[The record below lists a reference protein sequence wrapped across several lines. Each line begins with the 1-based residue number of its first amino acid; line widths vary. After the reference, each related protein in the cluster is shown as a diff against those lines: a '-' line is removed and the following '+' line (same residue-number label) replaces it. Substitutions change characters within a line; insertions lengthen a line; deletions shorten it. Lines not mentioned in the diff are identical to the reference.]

1 VVGGLNMRKIAFVF
15 PGQGAQYLGM
25 GKELTEKYSVAN
37 KVFDEASKA
46 LNQDMK
52 DLVFNSSEETLQLTE
67 NTQPAV
73 LTTSVAIMEV
83 LKAEGIEPTAVAG
96 LSLGEYSALVA
107 SGALSFSD
115 AVKIVRERGQFMQN
129 EVPVGVGAMAAILA
143 LGKDEVVRAC
153 KNASH
158 LGVVEPANFNCPG
171 QIVIAGE
178 KDAVKEAANLCKEY
192 GAKKAILLPVSAP
205 FHTSLLKGAGEKLS
219 GVLERI
225 EYKDFQIPVVA
236 NVNGDFI
243 EKRESVKDLLVEQ
256 VSSPVLW
263 EDSVERLIK
272 EGYDTFIE
280 VGPGRSLGKFIKR
293 VSRDVQVLNVED
305 SKSLLKT
312 IKKLK

>member
-1 VVGGLNMRKIAFVF
+1 MRKIAFVF

-37 KVFDEASKA
+37 KVFDEASEA

-115 AVKIVRERGQFMQN
+115 AVKIVRERGQLMQN

-143 LGKDEVVRAC
+143 LEKDEVVRAC
-153 KNASH
+153 KNASN

-178 KDAVKEAANLCKEY
+178 KDAVKKAANLCKEY

-243 EKRESVKDLLVEQ
+243 EKRESVKDLLVKQ

>member
-1 VVGGLNMRKIAFVF
+1 MRKIAFVF

-25 GKELTEKYSVAN
+25 GKELSEKYSVAN

-52 DLVFNSSEETLQLTE
+52 ALVFNSTDETLQLTE
-67 NTQPAV
+67 NTQPAI
-73 LTTSVAIMEV
+73 LTTSIAIMEV
-83 LKAEGIEPTAVAG
+83 LKAEGIEPSAVAG

-115 AVKIVRERGQFMQN
+115 AVKIVRKRGQLMQN
-129 EVPVGVGAMAAILA
+129 EVPVGMGAMAAILA
-143 LGKDEVVRAC
+143 LDKAEVIRAC

-158 LGVVEPANFNCPG
+158 LGVVEPSNYNCPG

-205 FHTSLLKGAGEKLS
+205 FHTSLLKGAGEKLN

-225 EYKDFQIPVVA
+225 EYKDFKVPVVA
-236 NVNGDFI
+236 NVSGDFI
-243 EKRESVKDLLVEQ
+243 EKRESVKNLLVQQ
-256 VSSPVLW
+256 VSHPVLW
-263 EDSVERLIK
+263 EASVERLIK

-280 VGPGRSLGKFIKR
+280 VGPGKSLGKFIKR

>member
-1 VVGGLNMRKIAFVF
+1 MRKIAFVF

-37 KVFDEASKA
+37 KVFDEASVA

-52 DLVFNSSEETLQLTE
+52 DLVFNSSEETLQMTE

-73 LTTSVAIMEV
+73 LTTSIAIMEV
-83 LKAEGIEPTAVAG
+83 LKAEGIKPSAVAG

-115 AVKIVRERGQFMQN
+115 AIKIVRKRGQFMQN
-129 EVPVGVGAMAAILA
+129 EVPVGIGAMAAILA
-143 LGKDEVVRAC
+143 LDKDEVIRAC

-158 LGVVEPANFNCPG
+158 IGIVEPANYNCPG

-178 KDAVKEAANLCKEY
+178 KDAVKEAANLCKSY

-205 FHTSLLKGAGEKLS
+205 FHTSLLKGAGEKLN
-219 GVLERI
+219 GILERI
-225 EYKDFQIPVVA
+225 DYKDFQIPVVA

-243 EKRESVKDLLVEQ
+243 EKREFVKDLLVKQ

>member
-1 VVGGLNMRKIAFVF
+1 MRKIAFVF

-115 AVKIVRERGQFMQN
+115 AVKIVRERGQLMQN
-129 EVPVGVGAMAAILA
+129 EVPVGIGAMAAILA
-143 LGKDEVVRAC
+143 LEKDEVVRAC

-205 FHTSLLKGAGEKLS
+205 FHTSLLKGAGEKLN

-243 EKRESVKDLLVEQ
+243 EKRESVKDLLVKQ

-280 VGPGRSLGKFIKR
+280 VGPGKSLGKFIKR

-312 IKKLK
+312 IKKLQ

>member
-1 VVGGLNMRKIAFVF
+1 MSKIAFVF

-25 GKELTEKYSVAN
+25 GQELTEKYDAAN
-37 KVFDEASKA
+37 RVFDQASKA
-46 LNQDMK
+46 LDQDMK
-52 DLVFNSSEETLQLTE
+52 ELVFNSSDETLRLTE

-73 LTTSVAIMEV
+73 LTTSIAIMEV
-83 LKAEGIEPTAVAG
+83 LKSEGIKPEAVAG

-107 SGALSFSD
+107 SGALDFED
-115 AVKIVRERGQFMQN
+115 AVRIVRKRGQLMQN
-129 EVPVGVGAMAAILA
+129 EVPVGIGAMAAILA
-143 LGKDEVVRAC
+143 LDKSEVIKAC
-153 KNASH
+153 ENASD

-178 KDAVKEAANLCKEY
+178 KDAVKKAAELCKEY

-219 GVLERI
+219 HVLDRV
-225 EYKDFQIPVVA
+225 EYKDFSIPVVA

-243 EKRESVKDLLVEQ
+243 KEHKSVKNLLVDQ
-256 VSSPVLW
+256 VSNPVLW
-263 EDSVERLIK
+263 EDSVKRLIR

-293 VSRDVQVLNVED
+293 VSRDVKVLNVED
-305 SKSLLKT
+305 SKSLNKT

>member
-1 VVGGLNMRKIAFVF
+1 MRKIAFVF

-73 LTTSVAIMEV
+73 LTTSIAILEV
-83 LKAEGIEPTAVAG
+83 LKSEGIEPSAVAG

-107 SGALSFSD
+107 SGALSFGD
-115 AVKIVRERGQFMQN
+115 AVKIVRQRGQFMQN
-129 EVPVGVGAMAAILA
+129 EVPVGIGAMAAILA
-143 LGKDEVVRAC
+143 LDKDEVIRAC

-158 LGVVEPANFNCPG
+158 LGIVEPANYNCPG

-192 GAKKAILLPVSAP
+192 GAKKAILLSVSAP
-205 FHTSLLKGAGEKLS
+205 FHTSLLKGAGEKLN
-219 GVLERI
+219 GVLERV
-225 EYKDFQIPVVA
+225 EYKDFQIPIVA

-243 EKRESVKDLLVEQ
+243 DKRESVQDLLVKQ

-280 VGPGRSLGKFIKR
+280 VGPGKSLGKFIKR

>member
-1 VVGGLNMRKIAFVF
+1 MRKIAFVF

-52 DLVFNSSEETLQLTE
+52 ELVFNSSEETLQLTE

-115 AVKIVRERGQFMQN
+115 AVKIVRERGQLMQN

-143 LGKDEVVRAC
+143 LEKDEVVRAC